1 MEPHSILNLNERVS
15 CFVDF
20 MKPAA
25 RIVTEDV
32 INKLYNMNFFTA
44 PAAIK
49 HHGNYTGGLFDHSL
63 AVTET
68 LLLYTEQLELEWD
81 RLESPYLVGMFHD
94 LCKTDDYAMVKQGWE
109 YNKNKTL
116 VGHGDKSVIMLQQL
130 LGQPLTEQEILCIRW
145 HMGAFDE
152 KENWNAYGQ
161 AVAEDQNVLYTHT
174 ADMYASRVAGV

>member
-68 LLLYTEQLELEWD
+68 LLLYTEQLELEWNH
-81 RLESPYLVGMFHD
+81 RATAYCLQHRRSPESCG
-94 LCKTDDYAMVKQGWE
+94 K
-109 YNKNKTL
+109 
-116 VGHGDKSVIMLQQL
+116 
-130 LGQPLTEQEILCIRW
+130 
-145 HMGAFDE
+145 
-152 KENWNAYGQ
+152 
-161 AVAEDQNVLYTHT
+161 AVPVSSDAWST
-174 ADMYASRVAGV
+174 ARH